1 MIASVN
7 NSRALGDG
15 HGLEPKL
22 APSKAI
28 SSITLSLLRRWPG
41 TIIALRML
49 SAAEKRGPK
58 FSPLQTSSLRA
69 LSLIAVAST
78 SEKKNQIGRLFSV
91 SVMMN
96 PISYNDCYHNKTN
109 YRLQM

>member
-28 SSITLSLLRRWPG
+28 SSMTLSLLRRWPG

-49 SAAEKRGPK
+49 SAAEKRGAEVFAAPDK
-58 FSPLQTSSLRA
+58 QLAGAFVDRSR
-69 LSLIAVAST
+69 VNVGE
-78 SEKKNQIGRLFSV
+78 EKPDRKVVFRRIFHDES
-91 SVMMN
+91 
-96 PISYNDCYHNKTN
+96 
-109 YRLQM
+109 